1 MTDFI
6 ENNYNTPI
14 SEIPT
19 EKTLITSYGKIIK
32 RTTGMGTNNIVHT
45 LTLRDG
51 TKKSVRISKNPFF
64 DISPTG
70 MSRFSEFLRSDSDDE
85 TIEEIN
91 QTRTNWIEA
100 AADNL
105 APKLFFYGYIKKVHS
120 DGWSE
125 LYPAI
130 VTVGYD
136 TDLNSYYNDPQYQ
149 GYRDKMLGVLTD
161 TDKEI
166 AKQVIYILNKSLS
179 HNLKV
184 ICFDI
189 KPANCVINTFTDGR
203 KPDVKLI
210 DWDADLCKNYSVEL
224 SKRSNPKLP
233 LISILS
239 KMIMAAH
246 FYKWCKWNIFSDY
259 FLNDIN
265 AEYGGEYGTPV
276 LEILKDSLK
285 HLFCQLDKSAYKV
298 MASHYF
304 FMGQTKTCEEM
315 FDKIFEWCTKCVG
328 RIAR

>member
-161 TDKEI
+161 TD
-166 AKQVIYILNKSLS
+166 VWVTSGDFSSGYGLTVFSNSPWNSYTSNTSLPTLTNDCNS
-179 HNLKV
+179 YS
-184 ICFDI
+184 
-189 KPANCVINTFTDGR
+189 DGSGA
-203 KPDVKLI
+203 VKLY
-210 DWDADLCKNYSVEL
+210 C
-224 SKRSNPKLP
+224 
-233 LISILS
+233 
-239 KMIMAAH
+239 
-246 FYKWCKWNIFSDY
+246 
-259 FLNDIN
+259 DI
-265 AEYGGEYGTPV
+265 TP
-276 LEILKDSLK
+276 
-285 HLFCQLDKSAYKV
+285 
-298 MASHYF
+298 
-304 FMGQTKTCEEM
+304 QTATL
-315 FDKIFEWCTKCVG
+315 
-328 RIAR
+328 A